1 MPMSVFSQVLYR
13 SRRGIKELDLILI
26 PFSEKQY
33 PLLDA
38 HEQELYQTLLSQEDQ
53 LLWDWFFLLD
63 FPAKLEYQQLITD
76 ILNYYRVQ
84 QQESVPSEQD
94 AR

>member
-1 MPMSVFSQVLYR
+1 MSIFSQVLYR

-63 FPAKLEYQQLITD
+63 FPAKQEYQQLITD

-84 QQESVPSEQD
+84 QQENVPSEQD
-94 AR
+94 AE